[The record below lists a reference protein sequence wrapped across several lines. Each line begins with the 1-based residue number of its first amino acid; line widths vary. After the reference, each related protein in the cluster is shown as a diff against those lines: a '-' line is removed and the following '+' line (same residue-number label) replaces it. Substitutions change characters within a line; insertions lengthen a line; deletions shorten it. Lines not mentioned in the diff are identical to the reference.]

1 MLKFMFTLLVT
12 SFLLMTGSIV
22 AQVGIGTITPDS
34 SAVLD
39 LFSTDKGFLLT
50 RLTTSQRDAINNPA
64 NGLMIYNN
72 TSYEVQINNGSPE
85 TPNWAT
91 INGTTNSTILS
102 ITEAGDFST
111 SSTTYEL
118 IPGMEMTPPA
128 GNYLVMFNAQ
138 FGLQASVP
146 ISTTQAVIDLTA
158 LYDALMA
165 MPSTDTH
172 AAVFGNSETLLPGV
186 YNVAAASSLAGIL
199 TLDGNN
205 DTTSLF
211 IIRTGGAFNTGAAS
225 SVVLTNGARARN
237 VYWISEGALS
247 LGAGTVMKGTLIA
260 NNAAISGEASSD
272 LEGRMFSTTGA
283 VSFGPGTAY
292 IPQGNSVMEFGVLET
307 FVMFT
312 SAGAVANT
320 EPSNITGD
328 VGTNLGAISGFGN
341 LDGNIYGP
349 GAAPNPVNNTLVTF
363 SIYVNGELLP
373 YSSRTTDINTSVISL
388 QAFATI
394 SEGQTIDIRWHV
406 DTGGV
411 VIGNRI
417 FTLVKAN

>member
-1 MLKFMFTLLVT
+1 MLKFMFTLMVT

-34 SAVLD
+34 SSVLD
-39 LFSTDKGFLLT
+39 LFSTDKGFLLP

-85 TPNWAT
+85 TPNWST

-138 FGLQASVP
+138 FGLLASVP

-341 LDGNIYGP
+341 LNGNIYGP

-394 SEGQTIDIRWHV
+394 SEGQTIDIRWYV